1 MHLTNLIK
9 ITKVLNILLV
19 INKAH
24 LLNHYVLSYLMSF
37 FIKGDEVKEKYKQI
51 WDVIKNKLKI
61 KFHSLPVYD
70 KKYFKTKVREY
81 EGMIKTNFLGHGMPK
96 ENIHYTCIACI
107 TINSVMKMDKKYFPQ
122 VYLQMQI

>member
-1 MHLTNLIK
+1 
-9 ITKVLNILLV
+9 
-19 INKAH
+19 
-24 LLNHYVLSYLMSF
+24 MSF

-61 KFHSLPVYD
+61 KFHNLPVYD
-70 KKYFKTKVREY
+70 RKYFKTKVREY
-81 EGMIKTNFLGHGMPK
+81 EDMIKTNFLGHGMPK